1 MVQCVYLYNNFQQK
15 NECRQ
20 WDVGGCSILA
30 FMYCR
35 HTYARLFCHLTP
47 LCPSHW
53 YSREQSLSERSAM
66 AKTVQGRQHFN
77 QGLHNGRFRHAERP
91 VRARGT
97 VRFALRNEPFGH
109 AERTVWQAKTD
120 GSAGARKGERK
131 GEQAGRE
138 RQEGCCQDSVTSVNS
153 TYSPSSSV
161 KMRRLATYSERAS
174 KITIFSSVCDGRR
187 CRRRPVPARCCPAV
201 SR

>member
-1 MVQCVYLYNNFQQK
+1 MRYLEWRMRCAFLSPLHTRQGDSGNSGSMWSNAFICPTTIQQK

-20 WDVGGCSILA
+20 WDVASCSILA

-35 HTYARLFCHLTP
+35 QTSARLFRHLTP

-66 AKTVQGRQHFN
+66 AKTVQGCQHLN
-77 QGLHNGRFRHAERP
+77 QGLHNGQFRHAERP
-91 VRARGT
+91 VRARET
-97 VRFALRNEPFGH
+97 VRLALRNEPFGH

-131 GEQAGRE
+131 GEQAMG
-138 RQEGCCQDSVTSVNS
+138 
-153 TYSPSSSV
+153 
-161 KMRRLATYSERAS
+161 K
-174 KITIFSSVCDGRR
+174 GRR
-187 CRRRPVPARCCPAV
+187 AAV
-201 SR
+201 RILSPR